1 MGDPRYSK
9 LSDGTLMIE
18 NTLDSDVGV
27 YECMAKSPAGEVK
40 SRAAKMHYQKT
51 KGASYISALPQF
63 LPSPPNAV
71 SAGSGTERGD
81 FQPLPQMN
89 CDLLL
94 PLGAVQ
100 GTLSKR

>member
-18 NTLDSDVGV
+18 NTVDSDMGV
-27 YECMAKSPAGEVK
+27 YECMAKSPAGEAK

-51 KGASYISALPQF
+51 KGESCISALPQF
-63 LPSPPNAV
+63 VSSPLNAV
-71 SAGSGTERGD
+71 STGNGTGRGD
-81 FQPLPQMN
+81 FQPLPYMN

>member
-18 NTLDSDVGV
+18 NTADSDVGV
-27 YECMAKSPAGEVK
+27 YECMAKSPAGEAK

-51 KGASYISALPQF
+51 KGELYISALPQF
-63 LPSPPNAV
+63 VPSPPNGV
-71 SAGSGTERGD
+71 SAGNDTETGD
-81 FQPLPQMN
+81 FQPLPQN
-89 CDLLL
+89 CDLLP

-100 GTLSKR
+100 VVLSKR

>member
-27 YECMAKSPAGEVK
+27 YECMAKNPAGEAK

-51 KGASYISALPQF
+51 KGKSLASSPVRFAF
-63 LPSPPNAV
+63 LF
-71 SAGSGTERGD
+71 ER
-81 FQPLPQMN
+81 FL
-89 CDLLL
+89 
-94 PLGAVQ
+94 
-100 GTLSKR
+100 